1 MKGALSKQEYRGFTV
16 LDIDFNGAYAEAA
29 LSLYGLEVIRRD
41 GPLEVPN
48 QRQPGPL
55 PARSLRAMNPA
66 HPKARLALETLPD
79 CCQHTLKPH
88 KNKLSIGLPVGKI
101 DSVHQ
106 SVAAISSDRGAYHV
120 LVIGSNSWMGI

>member
-1 MKGALSKQEYRGFTV
+1 MKRLSVRGGQSTLVQSFYHM
-16 LDIDFNGAYAEAA
+16 LINNGF
-29 LSLYGLEVIRRD
+29 V
-41 GPLEVPN
+41 
-48 QRQPGPL
+48 
-55 PARSLRAMNPA
+55 AMKPA
-66 HPKARLALETLPD
+66 HPKTQFALKTLPD

-106 SVAAISSDRGAYHV
+106 TVAAISSDRGAYHV